1 MTAVADSRGLVRCSG
16 SSTHAARPGPES
28 HVSAFKVDE
37 DGPAVQQL
45 LSHSITRGEVYCTIM
60 VGHDQEPVA
69 LSDPLCVDGER
80 RLVIALAAREKR
92 HRELQGLVLLIICL
106 QSVEEAPNR
115 PGMILVWLV

>member
-1 MTAVADSRGLVRCSG
+1 MPLVQ
-16 SSTHAARPGPES
+16 GPES

-45 LSHSITRGEVYCTIM
+45 LSHITRGEVLHRV

-92 HRELQGLVLLIICL
+92 HRELQGLVLLHHL
-106 QSVEEAPNR
+106 SPVRRLEGGPLT
-115 PGMILVWLV
+115 GLG